1 MADNTPSKLRV
12 SRAEASEKI
21 RSRIDIGKELLKTET
36 PPIEEFTN
44 FERVTEKWVRYNKT
58 LFHTLFD
65 KSPLP
70 LTHGE
75 RANRSFYH
83 RVTMVIHWVRAH
95 KEDIANWI
103 HDLESIY
110 EQLLDDLYE
119 ELPKNTQQ
127 TLDHNTANNENMKM
141 FIAHGRSHLWREFK
155 DFLVETLGLE
165 YEEFDRVSAAGKSIN
180 NRLEEM
186 LDKSCMAFL
195 VMTGEDAQAD
205 GSLQARPNVIHEI
218 GKCQEKFGFERAIIL
233 LEKGCKK
240 FSNMGD
246 IIYIDF
252 EKENIK
258 ETFGEIV
265 RVLIRES
272 IIRIELCN

>member
-1 MADNTPSKLRV
+1 MRNNSNPKLLV
-12 SRAEASEKI
+12 GKAEATEKI
-21 RSRIDIGKELLKTET
+21 QDRINIGKELHET
-36 PPIEEFTN
+36 QVSYESGFIRLENQTKKWTN
-44 FERVTEKWVRYNKT
+44 YNKT
-58 LFHTLFD
+58 LFHSLFE

-70 LTHGE
+70 SSHGKSDI
-75 RANRSFYH
+75 NITNP
-83 RVTMVIHWVRAH
+83 VDIWNQKIIKH
-95 KEDIANWI
+95 KQEILYWI
-103 HDLESIY
+103 NDLESVY
-110 EQLLDDLYE
+110 EQLDIYADL
-119 ELPKNTQQ
+119 PNSTQQ
-127 TLDHNTANNENMKM
+127 PTDNSPMNNEDKKI
-141 FIAHGRSHLWREFK
+141 FIGHGRSLVWREFK

-165 YEEFDRVSAAGKSIN
+165 YEEFDRISAAGKSIN
-180 NRLEEM
+180 NHLEEM

-252 EKENIK
+252 AKGNIK

>member
-1 MADNTPSKLRV
+1 MADNTPFKLRV
-12 SRAEASEKI
+12 SRAEACEKI
-21 RSRIDIGKELLKTET
+21 RSRIEIGKELLETEIST
-36 PPIEEFTN
+36 IEEFMD
-44 FERVTEKWVRYNKT
+44 FERVTEKWSNYNTT
-58 LFHTLFD
+58 LFHVLFD

-70 LTHGE
+70 NTHGE
-75 RANRSFYH
+75 RANRSFY
-83 RVTMVIHWVRAH
+83 RVNMAIHWVREH

-103 HDLESIY
+103 NDLESIY
-110 EQLLDDLYE
+110 EQLGLYE
-119 ELPKNTQQ
+119 ELPNNTQQ
-127 TLDHNTANNENMKM
+127 AVNNSPINNENKKI
-141 FIAHGRSHLWREFK
+141 FIGHGRSEVWREAK
-155 DFLVETLGLE
+155 DFIVETLGLE
-165 YEEFDRVSAAGKSIN
+165 YEEFDCISAAGKSIN

-195 VMTGEDAQAD
+195 IMTGEDAQAD

-240 FSNMGD
+240 FSNMGG

-272 IIRIELCN
+272 IIRIELCNQ